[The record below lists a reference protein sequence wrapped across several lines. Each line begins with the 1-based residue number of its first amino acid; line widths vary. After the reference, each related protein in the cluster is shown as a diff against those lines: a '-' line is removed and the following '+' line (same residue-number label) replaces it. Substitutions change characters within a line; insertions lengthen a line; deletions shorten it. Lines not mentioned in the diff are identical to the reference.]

1 MRALHPRTIPA
12 AVLTLALGWGIAGCS
27 SDEGTTGT
35 GTGTGTGNI
44 NPAVVGTWNAT
55 SFVVG
60 GGPDL
65 IGQGTT
71 FTFTFI
77 LNSNGTYSFIITDDQ
92 RNVVCGTGMAGSC
105 TESGIY
111 TASDA
116 QIILDPSTTDEITFN
131 YSISG
136 TTMTLNADIN
146 ETTFTIVLDK
156 V

>member
-27 SDEGTTGT
+27 SDNTGPE
-35 GTGTGTGNI
+35 I

-60 GGPDL
+60 GAPDL

-77 LNSNGTYSFIITDDQ
+77 LNSNGTYSFIVTDDQ
-92 RNVVCGTGMAGSC
+92 SNVVCGTGMANSC

-116 QIILDPSTTDEITFN
+116 QIILDPSTTDEMTFN

-136 TTMTLNADIN
+136 TTMTLNAVTN
-146 ETTFTIVLDK
+146 GTTFAIVLDK